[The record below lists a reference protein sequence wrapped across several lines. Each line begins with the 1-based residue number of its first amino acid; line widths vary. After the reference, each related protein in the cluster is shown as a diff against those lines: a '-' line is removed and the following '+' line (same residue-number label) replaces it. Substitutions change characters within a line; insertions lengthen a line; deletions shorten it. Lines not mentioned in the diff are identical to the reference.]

1 MRREDTF
8 GHKVW
13 LQPIFILARR
23 PPSPSSP
30 LSTLNPSPF
39 LENSFH
45 VSYKCRVE
53 VQAYTNRMH
62 SIRLLSYATFILC
75 AILTFLWVHVE
86 GFMIRQHRTP
96 KFSRLTREAQ
106 PSAAAG
112 GDSVQYV
119 GKTIESFKLGEFM
132 TSIRDAEVP
141 LTSC

>member
-1 MRREDTF
+1 
-8 GHKVW
+8 
-13 LQPIFILARR
+13 
-23 PPSPSSP
+23 
-30 LSTLNPSPF
+30 
-39 LENSFH
+39 
-45 VSYKCRVE
+45 
-53 VQAYTNRMH
+53 MH